1 MKKNVKGFTLIEL
14 LAVIVILA
22 VIALI
27 ATPLIMNVVSQA
39 KEGANRDA
47 AYGVVKAVETSVMQ
61 KMTLEPE
68 FTIPDSCSLST
79 DGTKCEYGATTPKSS
94 FDINYKGTRPSAGTI
109 IFVNNGSAGNG
120 TIIDFGG
127 DQYFVM
133 DKNGKFNKESRTS

>member
-1 MKKNVKGFTLIEL
+1 MKKNAKGFTLIEL

-27 ATPLIMNVVSQA
+27 ATPLIMNVVNQA

-61 KMTLEPE
+61 KMTLEPD
-68 FTIPDSCSLST
+68 FTIPSQCSLST
-79 DGTKCEYGATTPKSS
+79 DGAKCEYGAEEAKSS

-133 DKNGKFNKESRTS
+133 DANGKFEKTNRPS